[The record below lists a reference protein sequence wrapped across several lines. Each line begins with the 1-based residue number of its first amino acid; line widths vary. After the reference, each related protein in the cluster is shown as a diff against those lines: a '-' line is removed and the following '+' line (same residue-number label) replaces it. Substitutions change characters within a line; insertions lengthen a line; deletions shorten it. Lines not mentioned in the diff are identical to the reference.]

1 MDTNAQNFIAF
12 DGSQR
17 IAFGPLSEVALK
29 VKERHDAAPFVQ
41 TLIFNSMTSELV
53 DLDLRGTAEQVLS
66 RLAMVTT
73 ETSPSGNSS
82 LPETHAPTGP
92 GRPKLGV
99 VAREVTLLPRHW
111 EWLNS
116 QPGGASVTLRKLVE
130 QAKRAS
136 HSADR
141 VRLARESAFRFM
153 SAMAGNLEG
162 FEEATRALF
171 AGDRPRFD
179 ALTAVWPNDIRE
191 HLQQLTDAAFPDE
204 SDQDAYGA

>member
-1 MDTNAQNFIAF
+1 MDANTQYFIAF

-29 VKERHDAAPFVQ
+29 VKERHDAAPFAQ

-53 DLDLRGTAEQVLS
+53 DLDLQGTAEQVLS
-66 RLAMVTT
+66 RLATVAT

-82 LPETHAPTGP
+82 LLERLAPAGP
-92 GRPKLGV
+92 GRPRLGV

-141 VRLARESAFRFM
+141 VRLARESGFRFM

-171 AGDRPRFD
+171 ADDRLRFD
-179 ALTAVWPNDIRE
+179 ALTAVWPHDIRE
-191 HLQQLTDAAFPDE
+191 HLQKLTEAAFPNIADR
-204 SDQDAYGA
+204 DADGA